1 MAKIEVELE
10 EFTKGKEGS
19 ILIKKNGKWGFT
31 TFDELNK
38 ENADK
43 LKKFDGL
50 KGDFDALARNNKHFV
65 TYAKSHF
72 MVVFNAFKIKVLSG
86 DLDVE
91 DEEVLKLDEA
101 VLNMISNAAMFKA
114 KDSGTVSY
122 LSGDNAAAK
131 VFNQVNQYK
140 LDKKYISQKQFEENN
155 TAFLCSVSG
164 IPQPRQALH
173 TFCFPYR

>member
-1 MAKIEVELE
+1 MGL
-10 EFTKGKEGS
+10 FTKTNNLGQALNR
-19 ILIKKNGKWGFT
+19 IDYFNDLFNQ
-31 TFDELNK
+31 NK
-38 ENADK
+38 E
-43 LKKFDGL
+43 
-50 KGDFDALARNNKHFV
+50 
-65 TYAKSHF
+65 
-72 MVVFNAFKIKVLSG
+72 
-86 DLDVE
+86 
-91 DEEVLKLDEA
+91 EEVTQIFKFAKTLLYSVSERQFTKSLNNSRGTIDEA

-164 IPQPRQALH
+164 M
-173 TFCFPYR
+173 PYLG